1 MELIKALLEQQPLMA
16 LFLTVAIG
24 YLVGEINIKGFSLG
38 VGAVLFVALAV
49 GWFAPKSVPAAMV
62 GTLGLALF
70 LYAVGVQYGKQFF
83 IGLTSA
89 AGRRANVIALTG
101 VLLAGAVSIVLVK
114 AMNVKLGYALGL
126 FAGSGTSTP
135 TLQAAIAMLGND
147 DPAVGYSVSY
157 PFGVAGPIL
166 FLYLAF
172 SILKPRIETPAV
184 TGLDTMMLEIVV
196 RNAEL
201 YGKTLGEVMTTL
213 PAGVQI
219 AALRRAQCNEPASP
233 NFVVA
238 ENDVLLVVGPSKE
251 ALDQASTSLGEAA
264 PGRLVKDRR
273 DLDYLR
279 VFASRPTVV
288 GRALGD
294 LDLPGEKG
302 SAVLHVRRGDTDLLS
317 RPDLVLEFGDRIG
330 LLANRGDFA
339 ALRKF
344 FGDSIK
350 GTADFSYI
358 SIGLGMAFGFLLGAI
373 QIPLPGIGKL
383 AVGLAG
389 VLIVALILGN
399 LRRTGGM
406 NWTIPLSANLVLRN
420 LGLTLF
426 LAQVGMASGPKFAAT
441 VTETGFLML
450 GLGAAVLVALVLPIL
465 ILGLFVYRM
474 PYDEVAG
481 IVAGACPNPAIL
493 AFSSKLAPTDRPD
506 IGYAMV
512 MPGMTIVK
520 ILFVDIVAALLL

>member
-101 VLLAGAVSIVLVK
+101 VLLAGAASVVLVK

-135 TLQAAIAMLGND
+135 TLQAAIATLGND

-172 SILKPRIETPAV
+172 LILKPKIETPAG
-184 TGLDTMMLEIVV
+184 TGLEMLEIAVC
-196 RNAEL
+196 NTEL
-201 YGKTLGEVMTTL
+201 SGKTLGEVMTTF

-219 AALRRAQCNEPASP
+219 SALRRAQRNEPASP
-233 NFVVA
+233 NLVVA

-251 ALDQASTSLGEAA
+251 ALDQVSKCLGEAA

-358 SIGLGMAFGFLLGAI
+358 SIGLGMAFGFLLGAL
-373 QIPLPGIGKL
+373 QIPLPGIGKI

-465 ILGLFVYRM
+465 VLGLFVYRM

-481 IVAGACPNPAIL
+481 IVAGACGNPAIL
-493 AFSSKLAPTDRPD
+493 AYSNKLAPTDRPD
-506 IGYAMV
+506 IGYAMIF
-512 MPGMTIVK
+512 PGMTIVK
-520 ILFVDIVAALLL
+520 ILFVDIVAALL